1 MITVEKS
8 NNYCIIMAGGTGS
21 RFWPIASAER
31 PKQFIDIMGTG
42 ESMLQMTFKRVE
54 RICPRENIII
64 VTSRNGVEEVRK
76 QITGLED
83 YQVLGEPIRRGTAP
97 CIAYAATVIAE
108 RCPTANIVVTPSDH
122 AVFGIENYE
131 RNINQAIGIAQ
142 KNDWIITIGVQPTN
156 PNTKYGYIQYSEE
169 PSLTD
174 AHDLH
179 KVVTFTEKPPIEMAR
194 KFVMSG
200 EFMWNAGIFI
210 WRLDILMSAYRS
222 FLPNVANLFFG
233 DKEGGR
239 PRIGS
244 SASAETVE
252 QAYSMCESI
261 STDFGILEK
270 ADNVHVMAASFGWSD
285 VETWDSLYDTCEKN
299 QDSNVILGGNVF
311 TYDVKNSI
319 IHMPDSDH
327 TVVVQGLDGYI
338 VAADEQTLMICR
350 RDQEEQAVKFRADV
364 AFSKL
369 RGTPESDNN

>member
-1 MITVEKS
+1 MEKA

-42 ESMLQMTFKRVE
+42 ESMLQTTFKRME

-64 VTSRNGVEEVRK
+64 VTSRNGCDEVRR
-76 QITGLED
+76 QITGLTD
-83 YQVLGEPIRRGTAP
+83 HQVLGEPIRRGTAP

-108 RCPTANIVVTPSDH
+108 RCPTANIIVTPSDH
-122 AVFGIENYE
+122 AVFGVERYE
-131 RNINQAIGIAQ
+131 ENINQAIELVE
-142 KNDWIITIGVQPTN
+142 KNDWIITIGVQPTS

-169 PSLTD
+169 PSLPD
-174 AHDLH
+174 AHNLH
-179 KVVTFTEKPPIEMAR
+179 KVVTFTEKPPLEMAR
-194 KFVMSG
+194 KFVTSG

-210 WRLDILMSAYRS
+210 WRLDILTAAYRS
-222 FLPNVANLFFG
+222 YLPNVANLFFG
-233 DKEGGR
+233 NKENAQEG
-239 PRIGS
+239 IGS
-244 SASAETVE
+244 GASAEAVE
-252 QAYSMCESI
+252 RAYSVCESI

-299 QDSNVILGGNVF
+299 TDNNLILGGNVF
-311 TYDVKNSI
+311 TYDVKNSV
-319 IHMPDSDH
+319 IHMPDSNH

-350 RDQEEQAVKFRADV
+350 RDQEEQIVKFRTDV
-364 AFSKL
+364 AFDKIRSGK
-369 RGTPESDNN
+369 E